1 MSIKSLSQIII
12 LLIIFL
18 IIGSVYFVYFK
29 ENNNINE
36 INTLDDQSVSLKAD
50 SITIEKET
58 LQNKKKLKNEQ
69 EKNDQKNLES
79 KQEKNDQKNLESKQE
94 KTDQNLEEKNVG
106 EVKRVE
112 ATDKSS
118 LIDSNKLTQ
127 VEYLTSD
134 KKGNRYVIIADSGK
148 TDKFDKNILKLNNV
162 EGKVSSDKRS
172 DIFIVSDYAKYNS
185 KSQKSFFYDNVVIN
199 FEDKQIDCD
208 TFDLN
213 LETNFAI
220 AKGNVTVKDPVSIMK
235 AGKITLDIST
245 KDINIEP
252 EENKKIN
259 LVTE

>member
-29 ENNNINE
+29 ENSNINE
-36 INTLDDQSVSLKAD
+36 INTLDDQSVSLKTD
-50 SITIEKET
+50 IITIEKESSK
-58 LQNKKKLKNEQ
+58 NKKKLKNEQ
-69 EKNDQKNLES
+69 EKNEQENLES
-79 KQEKNDQKNLESKQE
+79 KQEKNEQE
-94 KTDQNLEEKNVG
+94 NLEEKNVG

-112 ATDKSS
+112 TTDESS
-118 LIDSNKLTQ
+118 SIDSNKLTQ

-148 TDKFDKNILKLNNV
+148 TDAFNKNILKLNNV

-208 TFDLN
+208 TFD
-213 LETNFAI
+213 FR
-220 AKGNVTVKDPVSIMK
+220 D
-235 AGKITLDIST
+235 
-245 KDINIEP
+245 
-252 EENKKIN
+252 
-259 LVTE
+259 

>member
-58 LQNKKKLKNEQ
+58 SQNKKKLENE
-69 EKNDQKNLES
+69 
-79 KQEKNDQKNLESKQE
+79 QEKNDQKNLESKQE

>member
-1 MSIKSLSQIII
+1 MIQYFENLTNYE
-12 LLIIFL
+12 LIFL

-58 LQNKKKLKNEQ
+58 SQNKKKLKNEQ

-79 KQEKNDQKNLESKQE
+79 KQEK
-94 KTDQNLEEKNVG
+94 TDQNSEEKNVG

-148 TDKFDKNILKLNNV
+148 TDKLDKNILKLNNV

>member
-36 INTLDDQSVSLKAD
+36 INTLDDQSVSLKTD
-50 SITIEKET
+50 TITIEKET
-58 LQNKKKLKNEQ
+58 SQNKKKLKNEK
-69 EKNDQKNLES
+69 EKNDQKSLES
-79 KQEKNDQKNLESKQE
+79 KQEKN
-94 KTDQNLEEKNVG
+94 DQNLEEKNVG
-106 EVKRVE
+106 EVKKVE
-112 ATDKSS
+112 TIDKST

-148 TDKFDKNILKLNNV
+148 TDKLDKNILKLNNV

>member
-36 INTLDDQSVSLKAD
+36 INTLDDQSVSLKTD
-50 SITIEKET
+50 TITIEKET
-58 LQNKKKLKNEQ
+58 SQNKKKLKNEK
-69 EKNDQKNLES
+69 EKNDQKSLES
-79 KQEKNDQKNLESKQE
+79 KQEKN
-94 KTDQNLEEKNVG
+94 DQNLEEKNVG
-106 EVKRVE
+106 EVKKVE
-112 ATDKSS
+112 TIDKST

-148 TDKFDKNILKLNNV
+148 TDKLDKNILKLNNV
-162 EGKVSSDKRS
+162 KGKVSSDKRS

>member
-58 LQNKKKLKNEQ
+58 SQNKKKLKNE
-69 EKNDQKNLES
+69 
-79 KQEKNDQKNLESKQE
+79 QEKNDQKNLESKQE

-148 TDKFDKNILKLNNV
+148 TDKLDKNILKLNNV

-185 KSQKSFFYDNVVIN
+185 KSQKSFFYDNVIIN

>member
-58 LQNKKKLKNEQ
+58 SQNKKKLKNE
-69 EKNDQKNLES
+69 
-79 KQEKNDQKNLESKQE
+79 QEKNDQKNLESKQE

-106 EVKRVE
+106 EVKKVE
-112 ATDKSS
+112 TIDKST

-148 TDKFDKNILKLNNV
+148 TDKLDKNILKLNNV

>member
-58 LQNKKKLKNEQ
+58 SQNKKKLKNE
-69 EKNDQKNLES
+69 
-79 KQEKNDQKNLESKQE
+79 QEKNDQKNLESKQE

-148 TDKFDKNILKLNNV
+148 TDKLDKNILKLNNV

>member
-58 LQNKKKLKNEQ
+58 SQNKKKLKNEQ

-79 KQEKNDQKNLESKQE
+79 KQEK
-94 KTDQNLEEKNVG
+94 TDQNSEEKNVG

-148 TDKFDKNILKLNNV
+148 TDKLDKNILKLNNV

-235 AGKITLDIST
+235 AGKITSRQ
-245 KDINIEP
+245 
-252 EENKKIN
+252 
-259 LVTE
+259 

>member
-58 LQNKKKLKNEQ
+58 SQNKKKLKNEQ

-79 KQEKNDQKNLESKQE
+79 KQEK
-94 KTDQNLEEKNVG
+94 TDQNSEEKNVG

-148 TDKFDKNILKLNNV
+148 TDKLDKNILKLNNV

>member
-36 INTLDDQSVSLKAD
+36 INTLDDQSVSLKTD
-50 SITIEKET
+50 TITIEKGT
-58 LQNKKKLKNEQ
+58 SQNKKKLKNEK
-69 EKNDQKNLES
+69 EKNDQKSLES
-79 KQEKNDQKNLESKQE
+79 KQEKN
-94 KTDQNLEEKNVG
+94 DQNLEEKNVG

-148 TDKFDKNILKLNNV
+148 TDKLDKNILKLNNV

>member
-36 INTLDDQSVSLKAD
+36 INTLDDQSVSLKTD
-50 SITIEKET
+50 TITIEKGT
-58 LQNKKKLKNEQ
+58 SQNKKKLKNEK
-69 EKNDQKNLES
+69 EKNDQKSLES
-79 KQEKNDQKNLESKQE
+79 KQEKN
-94 KTDQNLEEKNVG
+94 DQNLEEKNVG
-106 EVKRVE
+106 EVKKVE
-112 ATDKSS
+112 TIDKST

-148 TDKFDKNILKLNNV
+148 TDKLDKNILKLNNV

>member
-79 KQEKNDQKNLESKQE
+79 KQEK
-94 KTDQNLEEKNVG
+94 TDQNLEEKNVG

-148 TDKFDKNILKLNNV
+148 TDKLDKNILKLNNV

>member
-58 LQNKKKLKNEQ
+58 SQNKKKLKNE
-69 EKNDQKNLES
+69 
-79 KQEKNDQKNLESKQE
+79 QEKNDQKNLESKQE

>member
-58 LQNKKKLKNEQ
+58 SQNKKKLENE
-69 EKNDQKNLES
+69 
-79 KQEKNDQKNLESKQE
+79 QEKNDQKNLESKQE

-148 TDKFDKNILKLNNV
+148 TDKLDKNILKLNNV

>member
-58 LQNKKKLKNEQ
+58 SQNKKKLKNEK
-69 EKNDQKNLES
+69 EKNDQKSLES
-79 KQEKNDQKNLESKQE
+79 KQEKN
-94 KTDQNLEEKNVG
+94 DQNLEEKNVG
-106 EVKRVE
+106 EVKKVE
-112 ATDKSS
+112 TIDKST

-148 TDKFDKNILKLNNV
+148 TDKLDKNILKLNNV